1 MGIHSHPAFSVSR
14 SHFVLMSSMDTL
26 RMMIVFSLMGF
37 FPSLEAKP
45 PVDLG
50 RVNLTPITSPNYPEK
65 YGSNTDETFDR
76 SVEEGSQILITF
88 TDFDIEYHP
97 YCRWDWVKVVDGDG
111 TVLLNETCG
120 SDKPDPITSKTN
132 RITVEFHSDRT
143 EEGTGF
149 RAEVHVLQP
158 AQFQPIV
165 SPNYPEE
172 YGNNMDETFD
182 RSVEEGSQILITFT
196 DFEIENHPNC
206 GWDWVKVVDGDGTDL
221 LRKSCGS
228 GIPDPMTSKTNRITV
243 EFHSDFSITRRGFK
257 AELNAVPGS
266 SSACKCGIPNRVHR
280 IVGGT
285 DTEVNEYPWQVKF
298 TMCKPNGQCGWT
310 CGGSLIDDRT
320 VLTAAHCTKG
330 YIIRKV
336 TVGMHYQSTSIEGQE
351 DIPVIRQIDHP
362 HYYSDPKTGAEH
374 NDSAILILGR
384 TVQWTE
390 TVQPVCLPTD
400 PTATYLNRM
409 ATTTGWGRL
418 WSGGDVPDELQ
429 EVDVKVISN
438 EKCAEMYPRTAIAK
452 DMICA
457 AEENGEG
464 GKDACQGDSGGPLI
478 TERQGVTVD
487 GKQQYE
493 QVGVVSWGRYCA
505 DARYPGV
512 YARVTEHLDWIKE
525 NMQGDTCSLTRIV
538 NG

>member
-1 MGIHSHPAFSVSR
+1 MV
-14 SHFVLMSSMDTL
+14 
-26 RMMIVFSLMGF
+26 IVFSLMGF

-88 TDFDIEYHP
+88 TDFDIEYGFTDCL
-97 YCRWDWVKVVDGDG
+97 YDWVKVVDGDG
-111 TVLLNETCG
+111 TVLLRKSCG

-172 YGNNMDETFD
+172 YGNNMDETYD

-196 DFEIENHPNC
+196 HFEIEDHPNC

-228 GIPDPMTSKTNRITV
+228 GIPDPITSKTNRITV
-243 EFHSDFSITRRGFK
+243 VFHSDDSITRRGFK
-257 AELNAVPGS
+257 AEWKAVTGGS
-266 SSACKCGIPNRVHR
+266 SECKCGIPNRVHR

-285 DTEVNEYPWQVKF
+285 DTEVNEYPWQVWF
-298 TMCKPNGQCGWT
+298 TMCKPNGQCGWA

-336 TVGMHYQSTSIEGQE
+336 TVGMHYMSTDIEGQE
-351 DIPVIRQIDHP
+351 DIPVERVIDHP
-362 HYYSDPKTGAEH
+362 TYNQNSQTD
-374 NDSAILILGR
+374 NDFAIIVLAR
-384 TVQWTE
+384 AVQWRE
-390 TVQPVCLPTD
+390 EVQPICLPTD
-400 PTATYLNRM
+400 TTATYLNRM
-409 ATTTGWGRL
+409 ATTTGWGAL
-418 WSGGDVPDELQ
+418 WSNGDYPDELQ

-438 EKCAEMYPRTAIAK
+438 EKCAEMYRDKWPITK
-452 DMICA
+452 NMICA

-464 GKDACQGDSGGPLI
+464 GKDSCQGDSGGPLI
-478 TERQGVTVD
+478 AKRQGVTVN
-487 GKQQYE
+487 GKLQYE
-493 QVGVVSWGRYCA
+493 QVGVVSFGLGCA
-505 DARYPGV
+505 RADRPGI
-512 YARVTEHLDWIKE
+512 YARVTEQLDFIKKH
-525 NMQGDTCSLTRIV
+525 MQGNTCS
-538 NG
+538 

>member
-1 MGIHSHPAFSVSR
+1 MV
-14 SHFVLMSSMDTL
+14 
-26 RMMIVFSLMGF
+26 IVFSLMGF

-88 TDFDIEYHP
+88 TDFDIEYGFTDCL
-97 YCRWDWVKVVDGDG
+97 YDWVKVVDGDG
-111 TVLLNETCG
+111 TVLLRKSCG

-172 YGNNMDETFD
+172 YGNNMDETYD

-196 DFEIENHPNC
+196 HFEIEDHPNC

-228 GIPDPMTSKTNRITV
+228 GIPDPITSKTNRITV
-243 EFHSDFSITRRGFK
+243 VFHSDDSITRRGFK
-257 AELNAVPGS
+257 AEWKAVTGGS
-266 SSACKCGIPNRVHR
+266 SQCKCGIPNRVNR
-280 IVGGT
+280 IVGGME
-285 DTEVNEYPWQVKF
+285 TEVNEYPWQVYL
-298 TMCKPNGQCGWT
+298 GEIG

-320 VLTAAHCTKG
+320 VLTAAHCLSPR
-330 YIIRKV
+330 IRTV

-351 DIPVIRQIDHP
+351 DIPVIRQIKHP
-362 HYYSDPKTGAEH
+362 HYYSDPVTKAEH
-374 NDSAILILGR
+374 NDSAILVLGR
-384 TVQWTE
+384 SVQWTE

-400 PTATYLNRM
+400 PTATYLNQM
-409 ATTTGWGRL
+409 ATTTGWGAL
-418 WSGGDVPDELQ
+418 SSGTGDYPEELR

-438 EKCAEMYPRTAIAK
+438 EKCAGMYPRTAIAK

-457 AEENGEG
+457 AEENSEG
-464 GKDACQGDSGGPLI
+464 GKDSCQGDSGGPLI
-478 TERQGVTVD
+478 TERQGITVD

-493 QVGVVSWGRYCA
+493 QVGVVSWGYGCA